1 MDIKDNNLN
10 IKDFLQIN
18 KYEGKIFVIKYGGS
32 IMDNKAAKDA
42 FVEDVAL
49 MTSVG
54 IRVVIVHGGGPE
66 ISKWVKK
73 TGGKNKFINGLRV
86 TDSATMEIVEM
97 VLSGNVNKKLSSC
110 LSIKGIKAIGIS
122 GKDSNLIGAKKKF
135 IHQDN
140 QKLDIGFVGDVV
152 NINIELLNNLLRNNY
167 IPVISP
173 IGSDNEGNSYNIN
186 ADYAAASISG
196 VLKAEK
202 LLIMTD
208 IDGVYTDITDPSTL
222 LSSIT
227 VEETKEFIDSGIVY
241 GGMIPKLECC
251 VVAINSGTK
260 NVHLVDGRK
269 KHSLLLN
276 IINNVGTKIITGKGA
291 TQCQIIV

>member
-1 MDIKDNNLN
+1 MNKKNNHLN

-18 KYEGKIFVIKYGGS
+18 KYKGKTFVIKYGGS
-32 IMDNKAAKDA
+32 IMDNEVAKEA
-42 FVEDVAL
+42 FVEDLAL

-54 IRVVIVHGGGPE
+54 IKVVIVHGGGPE
-66 ISKWVKK
+66 INKWLER
-73 TGGKNKFINGLRV
+73 TGVQNKFIKGLRV

-97 VLSGNVNKKLSSC
+97 VLSGNVNKRLSSN
-110 LSIKGIKAIGIS
+110 LSIRGLNAIGIS
-122 GKDSNLIGAKKKF
+122 GKDSNLIEAKKKF
-135 IHQDN
+135 VYEDN
-140 QKLDIGFVGDVV
+140 HKFDIGFVGEVV
-152 NINIELLNNLLRNNY
+152 SVNTGMLLNLLKSNY

-173 IGSDNEGNSYNIN
+173 IGSDREGNSYNIN
-186 ADYAAASISG
+186 ADYAAAFISG

-208 IDGVYTDITDPSTL
+208 IDGVYTDIKNPSTL

-227 VEETKEFIDSGIVY
+227 VEETKEFIQKGIIY

-251 VVAINSGTK
+251 VAAINKGTK

-269 KHSLLLN
+269 KHSLLTN
-276 IINNVGTKIITGKGA
+276 IIKDAGTKIITTKGA
-291 TQCQIIV
+291 NQCQKIV

>member
-1 MDIKDNNLN
+1 MNIKNNDTN
-10 IKDFLQIN
+10 IKDFLKIN
-18 KYEGKIFVIKYGGS
+18 KYEGKTFVIKYGGS
-32 IMDNKAAKDA
+32 IMSNDAAKEA

-49 MTSVG
+49 MTNAG
-54 IRVVIVHGGGPE
+54 IKVVIVHGGGPL
-66 ISKWVKK
+66 INKWVIK
-73 TGGKNKFINGLRV
+73 TGGENKFIKGLRV
-86 TDSATMEIVEM
+86 TDRSTMEIVEM
-97 VLSGNVNKKLSSC
+97 VLSGNINKRLSSR
-110 LSIKGIKAIGIS
+110 LSIRGLNAIGIS
-122 GKDSNLIGAKKKF
+122 GKDSNLIRAKKKF
-135 IHQDN
+135 IYENN
-140 QKLDIGFVGDVV
+140 QKIDIGFVGEVV
-152 NINIELLNNLLRNNY
+152 NVNVVLLNNLLECNY

-173 IGSDNEGNSYNIN
+173 IGSDAAGNSYNIN

-227 VEETKEFIDSGIVY
+227 VEETKEFIDNGIVY

-251 VVAINSGTK
+251 VAAINKGTK
-260 NVHLVDGRK
+260 NVHLVDGRE

-276 IINNVGTKIITGKGA
+276 IIKNSGTKIITAKGVN
-291 TQCQIIV
+291 QCEKIV

>member
-1 MDIKDNNLN
+1 MNILN
-10 IKDFLQIN
+10 INSNKKDFLQMS
-18 KYEGKIFVIKYGGS
+18 KYEGKTFVIKYGGS
-32 IMDNKAAKDA
+32 IMSNDAAKEA
-42 FVEDVAL
+42 FVEDIAL
-49 MTSVG
+49 MTSAG
-54 IRVVIVHGGGPE
+54 IKVVIVHGGGPL

-73 TGGKNKFINGLRV
+73 TGGENKFISGLRV
-86 TDSATMEIVEM
+86 TNQETMEIVEM
-97 VLSGNVNKKLSSC
+97 VLSGNVNKRLSSI
-110 LSIKGIKAIGIS
+110 LSLRGLNAIGIS
-122 GKDSNLIGAKKKF
+122 GKDSNLIQAKKKF
-135 IHQDN
+135 VFEDS
-140 QKLDIGFVGDVV
+140 KKTDIGFVGEVTS
-152 NINIELLNNLLRNNY
+152 INTKVLITLLKSNY

-173 IGSDNEGNSYNIN
+173 VGADKEGNSYNIN
-186 ADYAAASISG
+186 ADYAAAAISG

-227 VEETKEFIDSGIVY
+227 VEETKEYINKGMIY

-251 VVAINSGTK
+251 VAAINKGTK

-276 IINNVGTKIITGKGA
+276 IIKNNGTKIITAKGA
-291 TQCQIIV
+291 N

>member
-1 MDIKDNNLN
+1 MNIKNNDTN
-10 IKDFLQIN
+10 IKDYLQIN
-18 KYEGKIFVIKYGGS
+18 KYEGKTFVIKYGGS
-32 IMDNKAAKDA
+32 IMSNDVAKEA

-49 MTSVG
+49 MTKAG
-54 IRVVIVHGGGPE
+54 IKVVIVHGGGPL
-66 ISKWVKK
+66 ISKWVNK
-73 TGGKNKFINGLRV
+73 TGGENKFINGLRV
-86 TDSATMEIVEM
+86 TDGDTMEIVEM
-97 VLSGNVNKKLSSC
+97 VLSGNVNKKLSSI
-110 LSIKGIKAIGIS
+110 LSIRGLNAIGIS
-122 GKDSNLIGAKKKF
+122 GKDSNLIEARKKF
-135 IHQDN
+135 VYEDN
-140 QKLDIGFVGDVV
+140 KKVDIGFVGEVV
-152 NINIELLNNLLRNNY
+152 SINFQLLNTLLNSNY

-173 IGSDNEGNSYNIN
+173 VGVDELGNSYNIN
-186 ADYAAASISG
+186 ADYAAAAISG

-227 VEETKEFIDSGIVY
+227 IEETKDFIDKGIVY

-251 VVAINSGTK
+251 VAAINKGTK

-276 IINNVGTKIITGKGA
+276 IIKNCGTRIITAEGA
-291 TQCQIIV
+291 N

>member
-1 MDIKDNNLN
+1 MNNNSSN

-18 KYEGKIFVIKYGGS
+18 KYEGKTFVIKYGGS
-32 IMDNKAAKDA
+32 IMSNDAAKEA
-42 FVEDVAL
+42 FVEDIAL

-54 IRVVIVHGGGPE
+54 IKVVIVHGGGPL
-66 ISKWVKK
+66 ISKWVEK
-73 TGGKNKFINGLRV
+73 TGGENKFIKGLRV
-86 TDSATMEIVEM
+86 TNHNTMEIVEM
-97 VLSGNVNKKLSSC
+97 VLSGNVNKRLSSI
-110 LSIKGIKAIGIS
+110 LSIRGLNAIGIS

-135 IHQDN
+135 IYEN
-140 QKLDIGFVGDVV
+140 NKKIDIGFVGDVV
-152 NINIELLNNLLRNNY
+152 NINTEVLLNLLENSY

-173 IGSDNEGNSYNIN
+173 IGADKGGNSYNIN
-186 ADYAAASISG
+186 ADYAAAAISG

-208 IDGVYTDITDPSTL
+208 IAGVYTDITDPSTL

-227 VEETKEFIDSGIVY
+227 VDETKEFIESGIVY

-251 VVAINSGTK
+251 VAAINRGTK

-276 IINNVGTKIITGKGA
+276 IIKNCGTKIITAKGVNK
-291 TQCQIIV
+291 CQEIV